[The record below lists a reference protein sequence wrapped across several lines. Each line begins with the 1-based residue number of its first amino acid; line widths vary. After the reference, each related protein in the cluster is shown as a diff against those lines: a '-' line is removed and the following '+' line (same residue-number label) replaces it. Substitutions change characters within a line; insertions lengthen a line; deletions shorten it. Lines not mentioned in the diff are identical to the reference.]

1 MKIPI
6 EGPLTVEKEPL
17 NYWVSYN
24 LLHGNYKLFTSER
37 RKEMSKDTFQLQD
50 KVVAITGASSGFG
63 YHFAQ
68 VLAQKGAKVVVGARR
83 KEKLEQCVKEI
94 EQAGGY
100 AKACELDVLEKESVS
115 NFLETTIETYGACD
129 VLINNAGVEAG
140 AKTYQTTEEEDWNY
154 VIDTNLKSAWLASK
168 IYTDLVI
175 KKEFPSG
182 NIIMISSITDS
193 RTIKGQFSYAVSKG
207 GLTRMTEVMALE
219 AAKFNIRVN
228 ALAPGYFLT
237 DLSRLLLESQMSEEF
252 KRGIPMRRFGEFP
265 ELDGPLLLLASDA
278 SRYMTGSVVV
288 VDGGHICSS
297 L

>member
-1 MKIPI
+1 MIPI
-6 EGPLTVEKEPL
+6 VGPLVLKKRLL
-17 NYWVSYN
+17 NYWASYDF
-24 LLHGNYKLFTSER
+24 LCGNYKLIIGKHG
-37 RKEMSKDTFQLQD
+37 KEMSKDTFQLKD

-83 KEKLEQCVKEI
+83 KDKLKQCVKEI
-94 EQAGGY
+94 EQEGGH
-100 AKACELDVLEKESVS
+100 ARACELDVLEKESIS

-168 IYTDLVI
+168 IYTNLII
-175 KKEFPSG
+175 KKEFSSG

-237 DLSRLLLESQMSEEF
+237 DLSRLLLESPISKEF
-252 KRGIPMRRFGEFP
+252 KKGIPMRRYGEFP